1 MNTRRTL
8 TRRVEENDVNEE
20 LRFRGG
26 HVPQVEHVPQGVQYD
41 QVPNVE
47 GGNEVPEV
55 YPELTNR
62 EVTVALVSLVEVV
75 TTKKICV

>member
-1 MNTRRTL
+1 MRRTPP
-8 TRRVEENDVNEE
+8 RRVEDNQMQQETS
-20 LRFRGG
+20 L
-26 HVPQVEHVPQGVQYD
+26 QVEKVDEVPQGFQGD

>member
-1 MNTRRTL
+1 MNTRRNL

-47 GGNEVPEV
+47 GGNEVPVVPPKMANAEI
-55 YPELTNR
+55 R
-62 EVTVALVSLVEVV
+62 EALLILAVL
-75 TTKKICV
+75 